1 MKLLVVDPK
10 HEILKVILENQD
22 DLWHLYNIIEKG
34 DLVKAETFREL
45 KVSRGEDVMKGSRV
59 KMVLGVQ
66 TEQVEFQK
74 FTGKLRI
81 RGRIRDA
88 PERYDSLLGAYH
100 TLTVGEDNQ
109 VVFENKAID
118 RRVQD
123 RLNRASKVKRPEI
136 LLIGLSDGDAA
147 IAVYRDIGLQVLLQ
161 MSRNIPGKREGD
173 DSRFTAKQS
182 LYKEL
187 YSALAE
193 ILQREQNVRN
203 IVIAGPGFWKN
214 EFLNL
219 IRERNPDAAAKVVLE
234 NCSYGGLDGIK
245 EALRRDVVEKISHEG
260 SAQQERLLLEE
271 VYRRLGNAEGLV
283 TYGMSGVK
291 KAAEY
296 GAVDTLISANS
307 MLAEKEKREE
317 VDGLMKDVESKGGK
331 IRIIGD
337 DDEALERLNSLG
349 GVAATL
355 RYKFS

>member
-1 MKLLVVDPK
+1 VKLRVVDPK
-10 HEILKVILENQD
+10 HKILKVILENQD
-22 DLWHLYNIIEKG
+22 DLWHLYNIIELG
-34 DLVKAETFREL
+34 DLVKSETMREI

-59 KMVLGVQ
+59 KMVLGVRV
-66 TEQVEFQK
+66 EQVEFQK

-88 PERYDSLLGAYH
+88 PERYESLIGAYH
-100 TLTVGEDNQ
+100 TLTVGEDSQ
-109 VVFENKAID
+109 VVFEEKELD
-118 RRVQD
+118 RRIQD

-187 YSALAE
+187 YNALAE
-193 ILQREQNVRN
+193 VLQREQHLSS

-214 EFLNL
+214 EFLNH
-219 IRERNPDAAAKVVLE
+219 IRQQNSSAAAKVVLE

-271 VYRRLGNAEGLV
+271 VYRRLGNSEGLV
-283 TYGMSGVK
+283 TYGMNEVK
-291 KAAEY
+291 EAAGY
-296 GAVDTLISANS
+296 GAVDTLISTNS
-307 MLAEKEKREE
+307 MLADSEKRGGVEE
-317 VDGLMKDVESKGGK
+317 IMQSVESKGGRV
-331 IRIIGD
+331 RIIGD

-355 RYKFS
+355 RYKFK

>member
-10 HEILKVILENQD
+10 HKILKVILENQD
-22 DLWHLYNIIEKG
+22 DLWHLYNIIEPG
-34 DLVKAETFREL
+34 DLVKAETTREM
-45 KVSRGEDVMKGSRV
+45 KVSRGEEVMKGSRV

-88 PERYDSLLGAYH
+88 PQRYESLVGAYH
-100 TLTVGEDNQ
+100 TLTVGEDSQ
-109 VVFENKAID
+109 IVFENKEID

-147 IAVYRDIGLQVLLQ
+147 IAVFRDIGLHVLLQ

-187 YSALAE
+187 YNALAE
-193 ILQREQNVRN
+193 ILQREKNLSS

-214 EFLNL
+214 EFLSHLRGQNAA
-219 IRERNPDAAAKVVLE
+219 AAAKVVLE

-245 EALRRDVVEKISHEG
+245 EALGRDVVEKISHEG

-283 TYGMSGVK
+283 TYGFGEIK

-296 GAVDTLISANS
+296 GAVETLISTNS
-307 MLAEKEKREE
+307 LLADNEKRSE
-317 VDGLMKDVESKGGK
+317 VEGIMQEIESKGGR

-337 DDEALERLNSLG
+337 DDEALQRLNSLG
-349 GVAATL
+349 GMAAML
-355 RYKFS
+355 RYKFK

>member
-10 HEILKVILENQD
+10 HKILKVILENQD
-22 DLWHLYNIIEKG
+22 DLWHLYNIIEPG
-34 DLVKAETFREL
+34 DLVKSETTREM

-59 KMVLGVQ
+59 KMVLGVRA
-66 TEQVEFQK
+66 ERVEFQK

-88 PERYDSLLGAYH
+88 PERYESLLGAYH
-100 TLTVGEDNQ
+100 TLTVGEDSQ
-109 VVFENKAID
+109 VVFEEKVID

-147 IAVYRDIGLQVLLQ
+147 IAVYRDIGLHVLLQ

-182 LYKEL
+182 LYNEL
-187 YSALAE
+187 YNALAE
-193 ILQREQNVRN
+193 ILQREQHLNS

-214 EFLNL
+214 EFLNHV
-219 IRERNPDAAAKVVLE
+219 RERNSSAAAKTVLE

-245 EALRRDVVEKISHEG
+245 EALRREVVEKISREG
-260 SAQQERLLLEE
+260 SAQKERLLLDE
-271 VYRRLGNAEGLV
+271 VYRRLGSSEGLV
-283 TYGMSGVK
+283 TYGMGEVK
-291 KAAEY
+291 EAAGY
-296 GAVDTLISANS
+296 GAVDTLISTNS
-307 MLAEKEKREE
+307 LLADREKRGE
-317 VDGLMKDVESKGGK
+317 VEDVMQEVESKGGRV
-331 IRIIGD
+331 RIIGD

-355 RYKFS
+355 RYKFK

>member
-10 HEILKVILENQD
+10 HKILKVVLENQD
-22 DLWHLYNIIEKG
+22 DLWHLYNIIESG
-34 DLVKAETFREL
+34 DLVKAETTREM

-59 KMVLGVQ
+59 KMVLGVKA
-66 TEQVEFQK
+66 EQAEFQK

-88 PERYDSLLGAYH
+88 PERYESLLGAYH
-100 TLTVGEDNQ
+100 TLTVGEDSQ
-109 VVFENKAID
+109 VVFEDKEID
-118 RRVQD
+118 RRIQD

-136 LLIGLSDGDAA
+136 LLVGISDGEAA

-161 MSRNIPGKREGD
+161 ISRNIPGKREGD

-193 ILQREQNVRN
+193 ILQRERKVSS

-214 EFLNL
+214 EFLNH
-219 IRERNPDAAAKVVLE
+219 IRGPDSAAASKVVLE
-234 NCSYGGLDGIK
+234 NCSYGGLEGIK
-245 EALRRDVVEKISHEG
+245 EALRRDVVERISHEG

-271 VYRRLGNAEGLV
+271 VYQRLGSGEGLV
-283 TYGMSGVK
+283 TYGIGEAK
-291 KAAEY
+291 RAAEY

-307 MLAEKEKREE
+307 LLTDDEKRGE
-317 VDGLMKDVESKGGK
+317 VEGIMQEVESKGGK
-331 IRIIGD
+331 VRIIGD
-337 DDEALERLNSLG
+337 DDEALDRLNSLG
-349 GVAATL
+349 GLAATL
-355 RYKFS
+355 RYKFR